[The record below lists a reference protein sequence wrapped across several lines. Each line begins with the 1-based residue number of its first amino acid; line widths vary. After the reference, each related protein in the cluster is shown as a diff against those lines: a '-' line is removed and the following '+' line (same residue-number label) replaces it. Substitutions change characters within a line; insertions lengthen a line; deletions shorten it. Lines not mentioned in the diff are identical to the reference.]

1 MPVQSAWQNLRDM
14 RRGRLTER
22 RYRAFWGTSSRVLLI
37 ALMLA
42 MVVEAWARDGPWP
55 VPSLRNMAGEQAGNE
70 KAAQVPTE
78 PLVSQIGDA
87 LAKGDLNAA
96 RRLVPKFLQEPEIT
110 AESLLQIGVNL
121 AQRDLY
127 SEASEVFRRCAKD
140 HPEVFE
146 GYYNLSLAQL

>member
-1 MPVQSAWQNLRDM
+1 
-14 RRGRLTER
+14 
-22 RYRAFWGTSSRVLLI
+22 
-37 ALMLA
+37 MLA

-78 PLVSQIGDA
+78 PLISQIAGA

-96 RRLVPKFLQEPEIT
+96 RRLVPKFLEEPEIT